1 MQTLK
6 LLEARSKTQKKEFNR
21 RDRKERRE
29 NDWNRDRNKSFFSLR
44 SQRSLRLGFST
55 ALLVMT
61 VAIAV
66 AVIVSGCSANH
77 ETMRGSIVMV
87 LEKEAHICLGS
98 QDGIRVGER
107 VTVYRTKEIPST
119 KEAIVPDRSGTY
131 KPRTKYTMVKVGIG
145 EVTEILSEHYAAI
158 KIVEGEFQAN
168 DIVEKQQ
175 RP

>member
-1 MQTLK
+1 MQTSR
-6 LLEARSKTQKKEFNR
+6 LLT
-21 RDRKERRE
+21 
-29 NDWNRDRNKSFFSLR
+29 
-44 SQRSLRLGFST
+44 
-55 ALLVMT
+55 MI

-87 LEKEAHICLGS
+87 LDKEAHICLGS

-107 VTVYRTKEIPST
+107 VLIYRTKEIPST

-131 KPRTKYTMVKVGIG
+131 KRRTKYTMVKVGTA

-158 KIVEGEFQAN
+158 KIIEGEFQPN
-168 DIVEKQQ
+168 DIVEKQW